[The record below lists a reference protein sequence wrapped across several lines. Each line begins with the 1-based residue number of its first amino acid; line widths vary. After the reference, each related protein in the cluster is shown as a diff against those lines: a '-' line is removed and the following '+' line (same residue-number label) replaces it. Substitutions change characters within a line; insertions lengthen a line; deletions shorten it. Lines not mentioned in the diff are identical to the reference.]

1 MLSILRGRQAEE
13 KEENEYSAID
23 HQLRTAIDA
32 QYGIVR
38 EKKEDKAYPTGVAI
52 IRNAQAAK
60 EISDSTVDQN
70 VIEQNN
76 MLLRCLGRLRG
87 IDHALKEMVGSSE
100 CSAAQKIALT
110 ELREKLKK
118 DFEKLREEGVSPL
131 PENKALT
138 AKEKSE
144 KFREK
149 IRQMEESF
157 NTETLCEVLHQANLD
172 EGCSSKK
179 DYEELLFHYR
189 NLSSLLDPIPSL
201 VTVTYDAVNKVLHR
215 VTQDPI
221 ARKLPQQKQAIK
233 REMRKTVLFPT
244 GEEMTFQTS
253 QKMAMQV
260 ANSYFAELAAMDDR
274 MLGAQTRKTHLY
286 GAKNAFFVTNELVF
300 DVTDQEAHDNPLI
313 RKGEI
318 EAQSFARSAAPVYVG
333 DGENDARIQKSM
345 RDNMEQIRQFII
357 TKLLSENP
365 DLSPED
371 VKELKESVKMHYTCL
386 VTDSPMEKQGFVLGH
401 VVRATRDS
409 AGGNMDYSYVP
420 CNWDGTHRRLDLSG
434 MVDAK
439 DRPSVHP
446 TPSNQAER
454 YRRAAQVSVT
464 IRGKKQERVFELVGC
479 MSGQDRSE
487 TESEYASQEW
497 VRQCYREKEFKLE
510 KDPRKGDI
518 VEATRAKGRNS
529 AEINAHVVGGSPG
542 CKNDSRG
549 KTALIDYD
557 NLYSP
562 DTDKAMY
569 LKSAKTNKENKVEK
583 ATLKRIIAKP
593 SSVANM
599 QYDAA
604 YAKLQKVCEELKA
617 DNPMQQTGLTV
628 LAEVEKIKGSVKPQ
642 DIGTLIRILREATHV
657 VQGPES
663 NPRTYANHVARLGVI
678 AEKLNKKSRW
688 KQLGSAL
695 LMLGGIALV
704 AAGLLLAIPS
714 GGSSLLATV
723 LGAEAL
729 AVAAGFS
736 LTTVVG
742 IGGGVTFAGFVG
754 TYFSN
759 KMVKGQT
766 RYGLEKESDLIKS
779 VQKLQQKGIEA
790 NYITVPFPST
800 FFIEC
805 CDFFEESS
813 PQRKMGEHG
822 MPIAITPDMI
832 KKSFE
837 NKEQVDE
844 IKGDLSRLT
853 WEIQGKK
860 IQLRGIE
867 LKDYKADIQEKM
879 PELKLTSE
887 EVDMILS
894 ISTTIKGELMQGGAI
909 NAGPLLLS
917 TGVTAPLLIESGSA
931 LGSFSISRA
940 EDSSLIITSTWKPVS
955 HHRFLD
961 SDRTEYEEMKQNPFQ
976 YRETYTLRKEGPNWK
991 LTLLPESSL
1000 HVHPEAWKHMLK
1012 QAKDQLN
1019 DQKRSSQPLTQKQLL
1034 SYVPLLMDK
1043 DFAKVFEKK
1052 LRNNPSLMP
1061 LEQCKLLEKLI
1072 LQCHGPHHKQPEH
1085 ILRVRYEINKIMQ
1098 KAEAKQSSRMQHK

>member
-1 MLSILRGRQAEE
+1 MFSISGEGKSEE
-13 KEENEYSAID
+13 KKESDYSAMD
-23 HQLRTAIDA
+23 HELRTVIDF

-38 EKKEDKAYPTGVAI
+38 EKREDKAYPTGIVI
-52 IRNAQAAK
+52 IRNAKKAK
-60 EISDSTVDQN
+60 EISDPKVDQN

-87 IDHALKEMVGSSE
+87 IDHVLKEMAGSGE
-100 CSAAQKIALT
+100 CLAEQKTVLI
-110 ELREKLKK
+110 ELRQKLSQDFKELKQESASALLDEKAPTA
-118 DFEKLREEGVSPL
+118 RETV
-131 PENKALT
+131 
-138 AKEKSE
+138 
-144 KFREK
+144 RER
-149 IRQMEESF
+149 IREMEERF
-157 NTETLCEVLHQANLD
+157 NTRTLCDVLHQANLD

-179 DYEELLFHYR
+179 DYEKLLFHYR
-189 NLSSLLDPIPSL
+189 NLSSLLDPMPSL
-201 VTVTYDAVNKVLHR
+201 VTVTYDAVNRVLHR
-215 VTQDPI
+215 ITQDPI
-221 ARKLPQQKQAIK
+221 TKKSQEQKQAIK
-233 REMRKTVLFPT
+233 KEMRKTVLFPT

-365 DLSPED
+365 DSSLEE

-401 VVRATRDS
+401 VVRATRNS

-434 MVDAK
+434 MVDSK

-454 YRRAAQVSVT
+454 YRRAAQVSFT
-464 IRGKKQERVFELVGC
+464 IRGKKQERLFELVGC
-479 MSGQDRSE
+479 MSGQDRTE
-487 TESEYASQEW
+487 TESEHASQKW
-497 VRQCYREKEFKLE
+497 VRQCYRERGFKLV

-518 VEATRAKGRNS
+518 VEATRAMGRNS
-529 AEINAHVVGGSPG
+529 AAINTHVVGGSPG

-569 LKSAKTNKENKVEK
+569 LKSAKTNKENKVEE
-583 ATLKRIIAKP
+583 ATLKTIIAAP
-593 SSVANM
+593 SSVAGM

-604 YAKLQKVCEELKA
+604 YAKLKEVCEDFKA
-617 DNPMQQTGLTV
+617 DNPMQQTGRAV
-628 LAEVEKIKGSVKPQ
+628 LAEVEKVKHSVKPQ
-642 DIGTLIRILREATHV
+642 DIGILIRILREATHV

-663 NPRTYANHVARLGVI
+663 DPRTYANHVARLGAI
-678 AEKLNKKSRW
+678 AKKLNAKSRW
-688 KQLGSAL
+688 KQLGSVL
-695 LMLGGIALV
+695 LMLGGIALI

-714 GGSSLLATV
+714 GGSSLLAAV
-723 LGAEAL
+723 LGAKAL

-736 LTTVVG
+736 LTTAMG

-754 TYFSN
+754 TYFGN
-759 KMVKGQT
+759 KMAKGQT

-779 VQKLQQKGIEA
+779 VQALQQKGIEA
-790 NYITVPFPST
+790 NYITVPSPP
-800 FFIEC
+800 
-805 CDFFEESS
+805 DFFLAYCDSFPHDVVKSLNEYKNAQPIVIAVEEINTLLEDKEEVDKIIADVPRRHLRS
-813 PQRKMGEHG
+813 QGE
-822 MPIAITPDMI
+822 
-832 KKSFE
+832 
-837 NKEQVDE
+837 
-844 IKGDLSRLT
+844 
-853 WEIQGKK
+853 EIQFTSAGTDFKTYENE
-860 IQLRGIE
+860 IQ
-867 LKDYKADIQEKM
+867 QKM
-879 PELKLTSE
+879 PELKLTPE
-887 EVDMILS
+887 EAKIILS
-894 ISTTIKGELMQGGAI
+894 VSNTLKYKSLQGGAV
-909 NAGPLLLS
+909 NAGPFCLNF
-917 TGVTAPLLIESGSA
+917 GVIVPLGVITPS
-931 LGSFSISRA
+931 LGSLAISRND
-940 EDSSLIITSTWKPVS
+940 DSSFVITTTWKPEKYNIIS
-955 HHRFLD
+955 GG
-961 SDRTEYEEMKQNPFQ
+961 EELAHNPLQ
-976 YRETYTLRKEGPNWK
+976 YRETYTLKKEGHDWK
-991 LTLLPESSL
+991 LKLLPENNL
-1000 HVHPEAWKHMLK
+1000 QIHPEVWKHMIK

-1019 DQKRSSQPLTQKQLL
+1019 DEKTPLTEEQLF

-1043 DFAKVFEKK
+1043 DFAKVFGKK
-1052 LRNNPSLMP
+1052 LKNNPGLIL
-1061 LEQCKLLEKLI
+1061 LEQCQLLDKLI
-1072 LQCHGPHHKQPEH
+1072 LKCHGPHHKQPEH
-1085 ILRVRYEINKIMQ
+1085 VLRVGYEIDKIM
-1098 KAEAKQSSRMQHK
+1098 KKTEAKQLPRTQHHSPRD